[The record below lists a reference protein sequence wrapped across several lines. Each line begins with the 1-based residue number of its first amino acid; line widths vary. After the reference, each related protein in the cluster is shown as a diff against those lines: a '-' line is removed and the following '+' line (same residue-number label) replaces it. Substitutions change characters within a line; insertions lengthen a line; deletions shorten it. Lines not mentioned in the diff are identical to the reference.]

1 MTRAG
6 RLGIRKGATG
16 RSGAAVLTAG
26 IADVPVAPTAVPP
39 GLTAVP
45 PGLTAVPPGP
55 VARGARPGRPLGWIA
70 AAAITFSILLIIA
83 VTAAGPSAVV
93 PSIRRRGPMPPW
105 WLTLHPSDLL
115 VSAALFAAITAGAAG
130 VACGLAAVRRG
141 ARPPIAAMLAGAAIA
156 IGVLTVL
163 PPAGSTDSIS
173 YATYGRIAQ
182 LGHNPYV
189 MTPFQLRES
198 GDPVGL
204 QTTRNWQKDPSL
216 YGPLAT
222 AVQGGAAG
230 LGGTTV
236 AQIIFWLKLLF
247 ALAFAGIAFL
257 LDRLLRADP
266 AARARAHLLW
276 TVNPLMLWAVLG
288 GAHIDGL
295 AAGLGVLGLI
305 LARPGPGRAVTAAI
319 SPGRALAAGMLV
331 GAAIAV
337 KSPFVVLIAGLCW
350 AVRRSKTALATAA
363 AGTAVVLVPGYLL
376 AGPAALHDLRARGST
391 LVTFDSFWRLFY
403 PPFGY
408 TAEPRGLTEIAAV
421 CCLAVA
427 VVLALRLPG
436 GPPGLPAIRP
446 ALVASLAWLFVWP
459 LQRAWYD
466 VILFVLLAIFPATRL
481 DWLVLIRAVPTTLD
495 LATGVA
501 RHGLT
506 PSWLHWCVSHLSLD
520 LAPCVRLAAVAAVL
534 LLCATGAWNPRRPR
548 PEPDGQLIR
557 VPELSLA
564 GPSRD

>member
-1 MTRAG
+1 M
-6 RLGIRKGATG
+6 
-16 RSGAAVLTAG
+16 
-26 IADVPVAPTAVPP
+26 
-39 GLTAVP
+39 
-45 PGLTAVPPGP
+45 
-55 VARGARPGRPLGWIA
+55 ARPGHPGRRLGWIA
-70 AAAITFSILLIIA
+70 AAGITISILLIILI
-83 VTAAGPSAVV
+83 TAAGPSATV
-93 PSIRRRGPMPPW
+93 PFIRRRGPMPPW
-105 WLTLHPSDLL
+105 WLALHPSDLL
-115 VSAALFAAITAGAAG
+115 VAATLFAAITAGAAG
-130 VACGLAAVRRG
+130 VACGLVAVRRG
-141 ARPPIAAMLAGAAIA
+141 ARPATAAIVAGAAIA

-173 YATYGRIAQ
+173 YATYGRIAE
-182 LGHNPYV
+182 LGHSPYV

-198 GDPVGL
+198 GDPVGQ

-222 AVQGGAAG
+222 AVQWGAAE
-230 LGGTTV
+230 LGGTV
-236 AQIIFWLKLLF
+236 IGHIIFWLKLLF
-247 ALAFAGIAFL
+247 AVAFAGIAVL

-319 SPGRALAAGMLV
+319 SPGRALAAGLLV

-337 KSPFVVLIAGLCW
+337 KSPFVVLLAGLFW
-350 AVRRSKTALATAA
+350 ALRRSKTALAAAA
-363 AGTAVVLVPGYLL
+363 AGTALSLVPGYLL
-376 AGPAALHDLRARGST
+376 AGPAALHDLTARGST

-408 TAEPRGLTEIAAV
+408 TAEPRGLTDIAAV

-427 VVLALRLPG
+427 VVLAVRLPS
-436 GPPGLPAIRP
+436 GPAGLPAIRP
-446 ALVASLAWLFVWP
+446 ALIASMAWLFIWP

-466 VILFVLLAIFPATRL
+466 VILFALLAMFPATRL

-495 LATGVA
+495 LMTGVA
-501 RHGLT
+501 RHGLS
-506 PSWLHWCVSHLSLD
+506 PSWLHWCVNHLSLD
-520 LAPCVRLAAVAAVL
+520 IAPGVRLAAVVAL
-534 LLCATGAWNPRRPR
+534 LVLCATAAWNPRRP
-548 PEPDGQLIR
+548 PPGPAGQLSQA
-557 VPELSLA
+557 PALSLS
-564 GPSRD
+564 GPRRG